1 MDVFTVC
8 PEIERESPY
17 LPSVSS
23 VSHSSIEEMNQ
34 GHRTGVC
41 SSVSSVTHGSIEEMN
56 QGRRTGMC

>member
-23 VSHSSIEEMNQ
+23 VSH
-34 GHRTGVC
+34 
-41 SSVSSVTHGSIEEMN
+41 GSIEEMN
-56 QGRRTGMC
+56 QGRRTGMCWLTGMEIVRPV